1 MMPSLAS
8 LLTLC
13 MLLLYSFAPP
23 SAKNPVEVKKT
34 PNIVFILAD
43 DLGYGEVGCFGQ
55 EKIKT
60 PNIDR
65 LAEEGLRLTAHY
77 SGSPVC
83 APSRCTLLTGQH
95 TGHAIVRNNRE
106 IGGWGP
112 DEPEGQFPLPS
123 GTPTVSE
130 SLQKAGY
137 TTGAFGKWGLGGPN
151 TSGLPNNQGFDEFY
165 GYLCQRVAHN
175 YYPTHLWKNDEKV
188 LLEGNE
194 NWFSAHQKI
203 ESPDTSETPVNFE
216 EFSSETYAP
225 DKILEEAIQFIDKHA
240 DEPFFVYFAST
251 IPHLALQIPDEEL
264 DAYPKEWDVEPYL
277 GEKGYLP
284 HPRPRAAYA
293 AMITRFDAEVGALH
307 DALVRNGVAEN
318 TIVIVTSDNGPSWVG
333 GVDREFFNSSGG
345 LRGRKAQLFEGGI
358 RVPTVVWWP
367 SVIEAGS
374 QNDSPSAFWDWY
386 PTLMQLGRG
395 IAPECD
401 GVSLVPLLT
410 GADKKKRRGLYWE
423 YGNTQAYRN
432 GDWKLILQKSQ
443 QGVEVMLFNLKED
456 PTEKVNRADEFP
468 AKVNQLK
475 SEAMVSRT
483 KSTDFASFLDK
494 E

>member
-1 MMPSLAS
+1 MPVLAH
-8 LLTLC
+8 LLTSFT
-13 MLLLYSFAPP
+13 LLLYGFAPP
-23 SAKNPVEVKKT
+23 PAKNLVEVKKI

-43 DLGYGEVGCFGQ
+43 DLGFGEVGCFGQ

-65 LAEEGLRLTAHY
+65 LAEEGIRLTSHY

-83 APSRCTLLTGQH
+83 APSRCTLLTGEH
-95 TGHAIVRNNRE
+95 TGHARVRNNTE
-106 IGGWGP
+106 LGGWGP

-123 GTPTVSE
+123 GTPTLSS

-137 TTGAFGKWGLGGPN
+137 TTGAFGKWGLGGPM
-151 TSGLPNNQGFDEFY
+151 TIGHPNNQGFDEFY

-175 YYPTHLWKNDEKV
+175 YYPTHLWKNNTKE
-188 LLEGNE
+188 LLKGNE
-194 NWFSAHQKI
+194 RWFSAHQKI
-203 ESPDTSETPVNFE
+203 ETPDTTVTFE

-225 DKILEEAIQFIDKHA
+225 DKILEEAIQFIDKYA

-264 DAYPKEWDVEPYL
+264 DAYPKEWDEKPYL

-293 AMITRFDAEVGALH
+293 AMITRFDSEVGALI
-307 DALVRNGVAEN
+307 DALIRNGVSDN

-333 GVDREFFNSSGG
+333 GVDSKFFNSSGG

-367 SVIEAGS
+367 SIIEAGTE
-374 QNDSPSAFWDWY
+374 NDSPSAFWDWY
-386 PTLMQLGRG
+386 PTLMQIGRG
-395 IAPECD
+395 PAPEYD
-401 GVSLVPLLT
+401 GVSLVPVLT
-410 GADKKKRRGLYWE
+410 GADKKNHRAFYWE
-423 YGNTQAYRN
+423 YGNSQAYRN
-432 GDWKLILQKSQ
+432 GDWKLISKKTQ
-443 QGVEVMLFNLKED
+443 QGIEFMLFNLKED

-468 AKVNQLK
+468 EKVKHLK
-475 SEAMVSRT
+475 SQAMAMRT
-483 KSTDFASFLDK
+483 RSADFSSFLDT